1 MLILVEGRAQVEL
14 ALETE
19 EESHTVSIMCS
30 GRLIGELAFVDHQPR
45 SASVF
50 ALGEVK
56 YWKMSYA
63 NFLSLQQ
70 ENAWIAHRLMQG
82 IASEISTKLRIS
94 DRMIG

>member
-1 MLILVEGRAQVEL
+1 MLILVEGRARVEL

-19 EESHTVSIMCS
+19 EESHTVSIMCL

-63 NFLSLQQ
+63 DFLNLQQ